1 MFNGGGGFFVYG
13 SGWVFMLMVVAVLF
27 VYFDGWVFCLWQWLS
42 FCVNGGGC
50 VFYLMMVVG
59 FLFMVVAGFLC

>member
-1 MFNGGGGFFVYG
+1 MVVAEFFVYC
-13 SGWVFMLMVVAVLF
+13 
-27 VYFDGWVFCLWQWLS
+27 DGWVFCLWQWLS

-50 VFYLMMVVG
+50 VFCLMVVVVVG

>member
-1 MFNGGGGFFVYG
+1 
-13 SGWVFMLMVVAVLF
+13 MVCLF
-27 VYFDGWVFCLWQWLS
+27 VLMLEM

-50 VFYLMMVVG
+50 VFCLMVVVVVG